1 MKRVQRED
9 QQVTQYLNK
18 LLDEMPLHEPSSML
32 TDRIMQSLQ
41 STNDSASTVN
51 SRNSANRPWMHGAI
65 AIAATVLLIQ
75 SGMISKIVNIASGIS
90 QLTDYIQNLSQNL

>member
-1 MKRVQRED
+1 MKRGQRED
-9 QQVTQYLNK
+9 HGVTQYLNK
-18 LLDEMPLHEPSSML
+18 LLDEMPLHEPSPML
-32 TDRIMQSLQ
+32 TDRIMHSLQ
-41 STNDSASTVN
+41 PAKDLTSAVDP
-51 SRNSANRPWMHGAI
+51 RQRANRPWMHGAI